1 MATIYG
7 IRNNELTTS
16 KTCNRKAVLDAI
28 EADGFAWGVARA
40 DGTLEVVNRSEDLAR
55 KWRDDRNEFYRD
67 QARIAARNGRDYRW
81 TVEGEDLQVV
91 KVYAGKKAAEAA
103 CEAVE
108 AVEVVEAVEAV
119 EAAPTAPTAADLVV
133 GQTIEVSDPID
144 GIDSLTIL
152 ELERRDYCGM
162 EYVTAR
168 VRRANGS
175 EITRG
180 WPVEFR
186 FDGVTILD
194 PDPSPGSFP
203 GFWKRPGGVEET
215 ITAGSHFG

>member
-1 MATIYG
+1 MATLYG
-7 IRNNELTTS
+7 IRNGELTTS
-16 KTCNRKAVLDAI
+16 KTCNRDAVLKAI

-67 QARIAARNGRDYRW
+67 QARIAARRGEEYQW

-91 KVYAGKKAAEAA
+91 KVFAGKKAAEAA
-103 CEAVE
+103 CE

-119 EAAPTAPTAADLVV
+119 EAAPTAPTAADLKV

-152 ELERRDYCGM
+152 EMERRDYCGM
-162 EYVTAR
+162 DYVTAR

-175 EITRG
+175 ETTRG

>member
-1 MATIYG
+1 MIPTERKNTMATIYG

-55 KWRDDRNEFYRD
+55 KWRDDRNEFLRD
-67 QARIAARNGRDYRW
+67 QARYAARRGEEYRW
-81 TVEGEDLQVV
+81 TVEREDLQVV

-108 AVEVVEAVEAV
+108 A
-119 EAAPTAPTAADLVV
+119 APTAPTAADLKV

-152 ELERRDYCGM
+152 EMERRDYCGM
-162 EYVTAR
+162 DYVTAR

-175 EITRG
+175 ETTRG